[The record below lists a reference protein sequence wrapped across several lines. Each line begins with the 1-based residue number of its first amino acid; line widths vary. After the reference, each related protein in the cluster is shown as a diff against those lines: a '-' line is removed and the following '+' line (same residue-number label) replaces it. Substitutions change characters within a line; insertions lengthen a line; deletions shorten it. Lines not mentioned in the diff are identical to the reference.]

1 MFTFI
6 QGNIVMNVVSLVLAK
21 NYPVRKQKVKSF
33 LKYFFK
39 EIKNKYHDQ
48 IMNIKYFDFHGTL
61 PTTEY

>member
-33 LKYFFK
+33 FKYFFK
-39 EIKNKYHDQ
+39 EIKNKYDDQ
-48 IMNIKYFDFHGTL
+48 IMNIK
-61 PTTEY
+61 

>member
-33 LKYFFK
+33 FKHFFK

-48 IMNIKYFDFHGTL
+48 IMNIK
-61 PTTEY
+61 